1 MSSQFFGLEI
11 GHTGLTAFQAAINTT
26 ANNISN
32 VETPGYSK
40 QKVNLEAQS
49 ALRVY
54 QKYGSTSTGVIP
66 QDITRSRDLYY
77 DQKYW
82 ANQANYG
89 YYDKLD
95 YYMPQIEEYFIDNA
109 ANPGFSSLFSD
120 MFNTLNA
127 LKSDAGNT
135 AIRAQAVSEAQKLTN
150 YFNNTANQLATLQ
163 ETVNDEI
170 KSTVDN
176 INSIAKKISLLNKQI
191 NTIEIAGGTANDLRD
206 SRDLLIDELSAIV
219 TVDTSEAKVVNSNY
233 PDMQTGATSFTVKID
248 GQILVKDN
256 DYFEM
261 ECVTRKEPYNQSDVD
276 GLYDVQ
282 WKNTQAKIN
291 FQSYSL
297 SGSLKALFMVR
308 DGNDEEN
315 LKGILDASSSP
326 SQIVMSSPSITDIN
340 SMNLPPAGQITINN
354 ANYNYD
360 SITFTTDENGNVRS
374 YTFNLSHAIDQ
385 AQITKAS
392 GQRIY
397 VGETVNYKGI
407 PYYQNQMNS
416 FVRNFAKAMNDM
428 QLAGRDRNG
437 DMGQVLFAAK
447 DEEYGERHFD
457 YDVTAGTSTK
467 TTDNGYCKEVT
478 NDSKYKPYY
487 KTYYLN
493 AAGEKVLAAADGDKD
508 KDLYR
513 VATGDDDTYYRL
525 TAKNIN
531 INDAV
536 NRDASL
542 FSTTSYYELS
552 DDWDGRNPY
561 DVDPDDTESYS
572 KVFKVKDGKLTKL
585 EKGIASADLM
595 DDILKLQ
602 SEKKL
607 FRGGGA
613 DDFLQVI
620 YADITVD
627 TQEASVFADN
637 YLSIQAEIDR
647 QRQSVSG
654 VDEDEEALNLVKFQ
668 NAYNLSAKVISVL
681 KEMYDQLILST
692 GV

>member
-1 MSSQFFGLEI
+1 M
-11 GHTGLTAFQAAINTT
+11 
-26 ANNISN
+26 
-32 VETPGYSK
+32 
-40 QKVNLEAQS
+40 NLEAQS

-54 QKYGSTSTGVIP
+54 QKYGSTSTGVVP
-66 QDITRSRDLYY
+66 KDITRSRDIYY

-82 ANQANYG
+82 ANQASYG

-95 YYMPQIEEYFIDNA
+95 YYMPQIEEFYIDNA
-109 ANPGFSSLFSD
+109 AKPGFNTLFGD

-150 YFNNTANQLATLQ
+150 YFNDTANQLSTLQ

-219 TVDTSEAKVVNSNY
+219 TVDASEAKVVNSNY
-233 PDMQTGATSFTVKID
+233 PDMQTGATSFTLKID
-248 GQILVKDN
+248 GQILIKDN

-276 GLYDVQ
+276 GLYDIQ
-282 WKNTQAKIN
+282 WKNTHAKIN

-297 SGSLKALFMVR
+297 SGSLKALFMIR

-315 LKGILDASSSP
+315 LKGILDASSST

-360 SITFTTDENGNVRS
+360 SITFTTDENGNIRS
-374 YTFNLSHAIDQ
+374 YTFNLSQAIDA
-385 AQITKAS
+385 AQLTKAS

-397 VGETVNYKGI
+397 VGEAVNYKGI

-416 FVRNFAKAMNDM
+416 FVRNFAKAMNDI

-457 YDVTAGTSTK
+457 YDVTASTSPN
-467 TTDNGYCKEVT
+467 TTDKGYCETVT
-478 NDSKYKPYY
+478 NDKYGTYPKTFYY
-487 KTYYLN
+487 DENNK
-493 AAGEKVLAAADGDKD
+493 KVLAAEGQNDKD
-508 KDLYR
+508 IYR
-513 VATGDDDTYYRL
+513 ESTGDDDTYYRL

-536 NRDASL
+536 YRDASL
-542 FSTTSYYELS
+542 FSTTSYYELA

-561 DVDPDDTESYS
+561 DIDPADPKYS
-572 KVFKVKDGKLTKL
+572 EVFKDGKKTVR

-595 DDILKLQ
+595 DDILKIQ
-602 SEKKL
+602 SEKKI

-637 YLSIQAEIDR
+637 HLSIQAEIDR

>member
-32 VETPGYSK
+32 VETQGYSK

-66 QDITRSRDLYY
+66 KDVTRSRDLYY

-89 YYDKLD
+89 YYDKLN
-95 YYMPQIEEYFIDNA
+95 YYMPQIENYYIDSA
-109 ANPGFSSLFSD
+109 ANPGFNSLFGD

-135 AIRAQAVSEAQKLTN
+135 AIRAQAVSDAQKLTN
-150 YFNNTANQLATLQ
+150 YFNNTANQLSSLQ

-176 INSIAKKISLLNKQI
+176 INSIAQKIALLNKQI
-191 NTIEIAGGTANDLRD
+191 NTIEIAGGKANDLRD

-219 TVDTSEAKVVNSNY
+219 TVDASEAKVINSNY
-233 PDMQTGATSFTVKID
+233 PDMETGATSYTVKID

-276 GLYDVQ
+276 GLYDIQ

-297 SGSLKALFMVR
+297 SGSLKSLFMVR

-315 LKGILDASSSP
+315 LKGKLDASSTT
-326 SQIVMSSPSITDIN
+326 SQIVISSPSITDIN
-340 SMNLPPAGQITINN
+340 SMNMPPAGQLTINN
-354 ANYNYD
+354 TNYNYD
-360 SITFTTDENGNVRS
+360 SMSFTTDENGNIKS
-374 YTFNLSHAIDQ
+374 YTFNLSYAMDATQ
-385 AQITKAS
+385 LLKAT
-392 GQRIY
+392 GQQVY
-397 VGETVNYKGI
+397 VGEAVNYKGI

-416 FVRNFAKAMNDM
+416 FVRNFAEAMNNI

-437 DMGQVLFAAK
+437 DMGQVLFTAK
-447 DEEYGERHFD
+447 DGQYGERHFD

-467 TTDNGYCKEVT
+467 TTDNGYCEEVT
-478 NDSKYKPYY
+478 DDSRYGTYY
-487 KTYYLN
+487 KTYYIDASGN
-493 AAGEKVLAAADGDKD
+493 KVLATADDKTQEVF
-508 KDLYR
+508 R
-513 VATGDDDTYYRL
+513 VSTGDDDTYYRL
-525 TAKNIN
+525 TAGNVN
-531 INDAV
+531 INDAMSR
-536 NRDASL
+536 NASL
-542 FSTTSYYELS
+542 FSATSYYELA
-552 DDWDGRNPY
+552 DDWDGSNPY
-561 DVDPDDTESYS
+561 DHEPDDP
-572 KVFKVKDGKLTKL
+572 KVFKDGKQTKL

-627 TQEASVFADN
+627 TQEAAVFEEN
-637 YLSIQAEIDR
+637 YLSIQFEIER
-647 QRQSVSG
+647 QRQSISG

-668 NAYNLSAKVISVL
+668 NAYNLNAKVISVL

>member
-54 QKYGSTSTGVIP
+54 QKYGSTSTGVVP
-66 QDITRSRDLYY
+66 KDITRSRDLYY

-82 ANQANYG
+82 ANQASYG

-95 YYMPQIEEYFIDNA
+95 YYMPQIEEFYIDNA
-109 ANPGFSSLFSD
+109 AKPGFNTLFGD

-150 YFNNTANQLATLQ
+150 YFNDTANQLSTLQ

-219 TVDTSEAKVVNSNY
+219 TVDASEAKVVNSNY
-233 PDMQTGATSFTVKID
+233 PDMQTGATSFTLKID

-276 GLYDVQ
+276 GLYDIQ
-282 WKNTQAKIN
+282 WKNTHAKIN

-297 SGSLKALFMVR
+297 SGSLKALFMIR

-315 LKGILDASSSP
+315 LKGILDASSST

-360 SITFTTDENGNVRS
+360 SITFTTDENGNIRS
-374 YTFNLSHAIDQ
+374 YTFNLSQAIDA
-385 AQITKAS
+385 AQLTKAS

-416 FVRNFAKAMNDM
+416 FVRNFAKAMNDI
-428 QLAGRDRNG
+428 QIAGRDRNG

-457 YDVTAGTSTK
+457 YDVTASTSPN
-467 TTDNGYCKEVT
+467 TTDN
-478 NDSKYKPYY
+478 
-487 KTYYLN
+487 
-493 AAGEKVLAAADGDKD
+493 
-508 KDLYR
+508 YR
-513 VATGDDDTYYRL
+513 ESTGDDDTYYRL

-572 KVFKVKDGKLTKL
+572 KVFKDGTKTVR

-595 DDILKLQ
+595 DDILKIQ
-602 SEKKL
+602 SEKKI

-637 YLSIQAEIDR
+637 HLSIQAEIDR

>member
-54 QKYGSTSTGVIP
+54 QKYGSTSTGVVP
-66 QDITRSRDLYY
+66 KDITRSRDLYY

-82 ANQANYG
+82 ANQASYG

-95 YYMPQIEEYFIDNA
+95 YYMPQIEEFYIDNTA
-109 ANPGFSSLFSD
+109 KPGFNTLFGD

-150 YFNNTANQLATLQ
+150 YFNDTANQLSTLQ

-219 TVDTSEAKVVNSNY
+219 TVDASEAKVVNSNY
-233 PDMQTGATSFTVKID
+233 PDMQTGATSFTLKID

-276 GLYDVQ
+276 GLYDIQ
-282 WKNTQAKIN
+282 WKNTHAKIN

-297 SGSLKALFMVR
+297 SGSLKALFMIR

-315 LKGILDASSSP
+315 LKGILDASSST

-416 FVRNFAKAMNDM
+416 FVRNFAKAMNDI

-467 TTDNGYCKEVT
+467 TTDNGYCKEVA

-536 NRDASL
+536 YRDASL

-561 DVDPDDTESYS
+561 DVDPDDTENYS
-572 KVFKVKDGKLTKL
+572 KVFKDGKKTVL

-595 DDILKLQ
+595 DDILKIQ
-602 SEKKL
+602 SEKKI

-637 YLSIQAEIDR
+637 HLSIQAEIDR

>member
-1 MSSQFFGLEI
+1 
-11 GHTGLTAFQAAINTT
+11 
-26 ANNISN
+26 
-32 VETPGYSK
+32 
-40 QKVNLEAQS
+40 
-49 ALRVY
+49 
-54 QKYGSTSTGVIP
+54 
-66 QDITRSRDLYY
+66 
-77 DQKYW
+77 
-82 ANQANYG
+82 
-89 YYDKLD
+89 
-95 YYMPQIEEYFIDNA
+95 MPQIEEFYIDNA
-109 ANPGFSSLFSD
+109 AKPGFNTLFGD

-150 YFNNTANQLATLQ
+150 YFNDTANQLSTLQ

-191 NTIEIAGGTANDLRD
+191 NIIEIAGGTANDLRD

-219 TVDTSEAKVVNSNY
+219 TVDASEAKVVNSNY
-233 PDMQTGATSFTVKID
+233 PDMQTGATSFTLKID
-248 GQILVKDN
+248 GQILIKDN

-276 GLYDVQ
+276 GLYDIQ
-282 WKNTQAKIN
+282 WKNTHAKIN

-297 SGSLKALFMVR
+297 SGSLKALFMIR

-315 LKGILDASSSP
+315 LKGILDASSST

-360 SITFTTDENGNVRS
+360 SITFTTDENGNIRS
-374 YTFNLSHAIDQ
+374 YTFNLSQAIDA
-385 AQITKAS
+385 AQLTKAS

-397 VGETVNYKGI
+397 VGEAVNYKGI

-416 FVRNFAKAMNDM
+416 FVRNFAKAMNDI
-428 QLAGRDRNG
+428 QLAGRDGNG

-457 YDVTAGTSTK
+457 YDVTASTSPN
-467 TTDNGYCKEVT
+467 TTDKGYCETVT
-478 NDSKYKPYY
+478 NDKYGTYPKTFYY
-487 KTYYLN
+487 DENNKK
-493 AAGEKVLAAADGDKD
+493 ALAAEGQNDKD
-508 KDLYR
+508 IYR
-513 VATGDDDTYYRL
+513 ESTGDDDTYYRL

-542 FSTTSYYELS
+542 FSTTSYYELA

-561 DVDPDDTESYS
+561 DVDPDDTENYS
-572 KVFKVKDGKLTKL
+572 KVFKDGKKTVR

-595 DDILKLQ
+595 DDILKIQ
-602 SEKKL
+602 SEKKI

-637 YLSIQAEIDR
+637 HLSIQAEIDR

>member
-11 GHTGLTAFQAAINTT
+11 GHTGLTAFQASINTT

-54 QKYGSTSTGVIP
+54 QRYGSTSTGVIP
-66 QDITRSRDLYY
+66 KDITRSRDLYY

-82 ANQANYG
+82 SNQASYG
-89 YYDKLD
+89 YYNKLN
-95 YYMPQIEEYFIDNA
+95 YYMPQIETYFIDNA
-109 ANPGFSSLFSD
+109 ANPGFSSLFGE
-120 MFNTLNA
+120 MFNNLNA

-135 AIRAQAVSEAQKLTN
+135 AIRAQAVSNAQKLAN
-150 YFNNTANQLATLQ
+150 YFNDTANQLSNLQ

-170 KSTVDN
+170 KSSVDN
-176 INSIAKKISLLNKQI
+176 INSIAKKIALLNKQI
-191 NTIEIAGGTANDLRD
+191 NTIELAGGKANDLRD

-219 TVDTSEAKVVNSNY
+219 SVDASEAKVVNSNY
-233 PDMQTGATSFTVKID
+233 PDMQTGATSYTVKID
-248 GQILVKDN
+248 GNILVKDN

-276 GLYDVQ
+276 GLYDIQ
-282 WKNTQAKIN
+282 WKNSQAKIN

-297 SGSLKALFMVR
+297 SGSLKGLFMVR

-315 LKGILDASSSP
+315 LKGILDASSTT
-326 SQIVMSSPSITDIN
+326 SQIVLTSPSITDIN
-340 SMNLPPAGQITINN
+340 SMNMPPAGQITLNN
-354 ANYNYD
+354 SNYNYD
-360 SITFTTDENGNVRS
+360 SIAFTTDEKGNITS
-374 YTFNLSHAIDQ
+374 YTFNLSHAID
-385 AQITKAS
+385 AAELLKAT
-392 GQRIY
+392 GQKVT

-407 PYYQNQMNS
+407 PYYQNQLNA
-416 FVRNFAKAMNDM
+416 FVRNFSKAMNDV
-428 QLAGRDRNG
+428 QLAGRDMNG

-447 DEEYGERHFD
+447 DEEYGERHFE
-457 YDVTAGTSTK
+457 YDVTASTSTK
-467 TTDNGYCKEVT
+467 TTDNGYCEAVKD
-478 NDSKYKPYY
+478 DSKYKSYY

-493 AAGEKVLAAADGDKD
+493 ATGGKVLAAADGDKD

-525 TAKNIN
+525 TAKNLTV
-531 INDAV
+531 NDAV
-536 NRDASL
+536 SRDSSL
-542 FSTTSYYELS
+542 FSAASYYELS
-552 DDWDGRNPY
+552 DEWDGRNPY
-561 DVDPDDTESYS
+561 DIDPDDPDYS
-572 KVFKVKDGKLTKL
+572 KVFKVKDGKPTKL

-595 DDILKLQ
+595 GEVLSLQ
-602 SEKKL
+602 SGKNL

-627 TQEASVFADN
+627 TQEAKIFEDN
-637 YLSIQAEIDR
+637 HISIQAEIER